1 MGSTHATVLR
11 RLLWSG
17 ETGVRRG
24 GRGCGTLTAGW
35 LVCSYSL
42 SGSVRIG
49 FLTIISF
56 WPKNIQCTSTC
67 IYIQKSYII
76 VRFLYALETPH
87 WKALNLHHSD
97 MCVII
102 GRLITPPHPLPPPP
116 PLPPSPSPPHRGY
129 MVRFEKCGRSREGD
143 VVYLLSAVWFNKW
156 RERHN
161 YQASSMQGEASAL
174 ITPHW
179 KELRS

>member
-42 SGSVRIG
+42 SGSVRIA

-87 WKALNLHHSD
+87 WKALNLRHSD

-102 GRLITPPHPLPPPP
+102 GRLITPPP
-116 PLPPSPSPPHRGY
+116 PLPPSPPPPPPPLTG
-129 MVRFEKCGRSREGD
+129 
-143 VVYLLSAVWFNKW
+143 AIWF
-156 RERHN
+156 
-161 YQASSMQGEASAL
+161 G
-174 ITPHW
+174 
-179 KELRS
+179 LRSVVAAERETWSTCSQQSGSTSGGRDTTTRQAAGGGFSYR